1 MDYNWKSPLV
11 AHNGNSHQLASISR
25 GGGSGGGLDGCM
37 KDRWICQWMDDSPVF
52 VKAHVGMGC
61 NKGLMQATLTAASF
75 LERTVYISREIPIGN
90 LLFIYT
96 FLKSPLVIIREQ
108 VWYLKEEWS
117 VKGSK
122 VR

>member
-1 MDYNWKSPLV
+1 
-11 AHNGNSHQLASISR
+11 
-25 GGGSGGGLDGCM
+25 
-37 KDRWICQWMDDSPVF
+37 MDDSPVF

-75 LERTVYISREIPIGN
+75 PERTVCISREILIAN

-108 VWYLKEEWS
+108 V
-117 VKGSK
+117 
-122 VR
+122 